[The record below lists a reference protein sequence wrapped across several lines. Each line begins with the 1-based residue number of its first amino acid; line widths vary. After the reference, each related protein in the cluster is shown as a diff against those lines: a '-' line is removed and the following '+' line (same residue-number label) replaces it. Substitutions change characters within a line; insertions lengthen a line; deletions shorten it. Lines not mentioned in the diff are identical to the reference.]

1 MLIRNSFRV
10 FGGAVIASAM
20 LLSTAAMAG
29 DYSTVTA
36 KRLNNPESRNWL
48 MYRGNYEG
56 WGYSPLAQI
65 NTGNVKDLKP
75 AWAFSTSVGEGHQS
89 PPIVNDGV
97 MFISTPQNQVVALD
111 AATGVEKWRFQHEI
125 SEELFQLHPTN
136 RGVGLF
142 GNNVYLATTD
152 CKVVALNAETGKVVW
167 ETAVDDWEEG
177 YYLTMAPLIAEGKVM
192 VGTSGG
198 EYGIRGHV
206 TALNAKNGAVEWVL
220 HTIPGPGEPGHRTW
234 SGDDWKT
241 GGGSVW
247 LTGNYDSET
256 GISYWGTGN
265 AAPWTGDTHPG
276 DNLYTA
282 SAIAVKVSSGELVG
296 HHQYH
301 WNDSWDWDEV
311 SSPILLPLERN
322 GKQIKGLAH
331 AGRNGYLWLLD
342 RGTGTD
348 ISFVDAHKYVA
359 QDVFTSIDSV
369 TGRPTYDESKKPV
382 LDKMI
387 KFCPSLWGGKDWPP
401 EAYNPKTGLFYI
413 PANDNLC
420 GSLIGK
426 KAEYV
431 PGELWLGVPIPDIQM
446 YLVDGAKHIG
456 EVQAWNLN
464 TGKEVWSQKFESFN
478 WGPLLTTGGDLVFSG
493 GTWDRYFRAFHGE
506 TGEVLWKFRTNS
518 GITAVPSSY
527 SVNGKQYIAVQSGW
541 GVDAVR
547 MEGALNAATGTTR
560 QTPTGGVLWVFALD

>member
-1 MLIRNSFRV
+1 MLVRNSLRV

-20 LLSTAAMAG
+20 LLSTAAVADG
-29 DYSTVTA
+29 YSTVTA
-36 KRLNNPESRNWL
+36 ERLSNPESRNWL

-142 GNNVYLATTD
+142 GDNVYLATTD

-167 ETAVDDWEEG
+167 ETAVDDWKEG

-220 HTIPGPGEPGHRTW
+220 HTIPGPGEPGHGTW

-311 SSPILLPLERN
+311 SSPILLPLERHQHQFEN
-322 GKQIKGLAH
+322 
-331 AGRNGYLWLLD
+331 
-342 RGTGTD
+342 
-348 ISFVDAHKYVA
+348 
-359 QDVFTSIDSV
+359 
-369 TGRPTYDESKKPV
+369 RPTDLRRNEK
-382 LDKMI
+382 
-387 KFCPSLWGGKDWPP
+387 
-401 EAYNPKTGLFYI
+401 A
-413 PANDNLC
+413 
-420 GSLIGK
+420 GS
-426 KAEYV
+426 
-431 PGELWLGVPIPDIQM
+431 
-446 YLVDGAKHIG
+446 
-456 EVQAWNLN
+456 
-464 TGKEVWSQKFESFN
+464 
-478 WGPLLTTGGDLVFSG
+478 
-493 GTWDRYFRAFHGE
+493 
-506 TGEVLWKFRTNS
+506 
-518 GITAVPSSY
+518 
-527 SVNGKQYIAVQSGW
+527 
-541 GVDAVR
+541 
-547 MEGALNAATGTTR
+547 
-560 QTPTGGVLWVFALD
+560 